1 MSAASC
7 GASAFL
13 AASGPAAVP
22 FRLCCALA
30 IVHAGGPEPASFVCG
45 AADRDPDP
53 MLFWPGVAPEMPSIG
68 EPAR

>member
-1 MSAASC
+1 MNDAGC
-7 GASAFL
+7 RASAFL

-30 IVHAGGPEPASFVCG
+30 IVRAGGPEPASFVCG
-45 AADRDPDP
+45 AAAGDPATT
-53 MLFWPGVAPEMPSIG
+53 LLWPGAAPSIG